1 MAEMEEI
8 LNPKNVEVHPQFRL
22 WITCQEH
29 REFPIGLLRM
39 AIKVTTEP
47 PKGLKAGLA
56 RTYSTMINQDF
67 LEKVEP
73 YDKWRNIV
81 YTVCFLHSV
90 VQERRK
96 YGPLGFCIPYE
107 FNTSDLDASLI
118 YIENHMTMCYANN
131 SQIQWRAIQ
140 FMVCD
145 VQYGGRITDNLDR
158 HLFSTFGSIWIT
170 DKIFDSQYCFSNA
183 TPEFSYVIPD
193 CQEMPKYLEYINSMP
208 EKDSPTVFG
217 LNNSADMSFRL
228 AESAAMLN
236 VLIDTMPKDAGS
248 SGGKTKEEEVKDK
261 CENDLLK
268 QLPPNFVE
276 IEYKEQIA
284 RSWIPRNLNPEMN
297 IPLNIFL
304 RQEIEQF
311 QKILNIV
318 RGMLNDVIL
327 AIEGSII
334 MTEKLVAAIDRIY
347 DVRVPREW
355 QFDAT
360 GVEISWLTP
369 SLGGWVKG
377 LIDRHYQLS
386 NWLNR
391 INQAR
396 PPSFWLTGFYN
407 PQGFLT
413 AVLQEVTRQH
423 SDQRWSLD

>member
-1 MAEMEEI
+1 
-8 LNPKNVEVHPQFRL
+8 
-22 WITCQEH
+22 
-29 REFPIGLLRM
+29 
-39 AIKVTTEP
+39 
-47 PKGLKAGLA
+47 
-56 RTYSTMINQDF
+56 
-67 LEKVEP
+67 
-73 YDKWRNIV
+73 
-81 YTVCFLHSV
+81 
-90 VQERRK
+90 
-96 YGPLGFCIPYE
+96 
-107 FNTSDLDASLI
+107 
-118 YIENHMTMCYANN
+118 
-131 SQIQWRAIQ
+131 
-140 FMVCD
+140 
-145 VQYGGRITDNLDR
+145 
-158 HLFSTFGSIWIT
+158 
-170 DKIFDSQYCFSNA
+170 
-183 TPEFSYVIPD
+183 
-193 CQEMPKYLEYINSMP
+193 
-208 EKDSPTVFG
+208 
-217 LNNSADMSFRL
+217 MSFRL

-236 VLIDTMPKDAGS
+236 VLIDTMPKDAGAA
-248 SGGKTKEEEVKDK
+248 GGKTKEEEVRDK

-318 RGMLNDVIL
+318 RGMLNDVIQ
-327 AIEGSII
+327 AIDGSII

-423 SDQRWSLD
+423 SDQKWSLD